1 MHIREEE
8 LIHIIIQFTT
18 KDMPND
24 LAMLFL
30 TENCNFFQIF
40 EMEHCSTVNFYKKV
54 FDYIFAWVI
63 DKIDNGK
70 LDIAI
75 RDVFTRI
82 YCDNYTKELKIHTK
96 INKNA
101 FSLLLIEKTMEYIVE
116 NGRYKEAI
124 LLMDSLMI
132 NPDINR
138 SIILPMVKNNSDLCH
153 IMILENIINEEYLTT
168 EELAD
173 LIIFRSKD
181 VDDDTIRHLINTI
194 FSNRLMML
202 DFARV
207 IMSLY
212 NISVTRKNDDTA
224 DIEIELINI
233 QGETAESV
241 ERIRKV
247 LSEIIYIDA
256 ELDFFDWLNESKI
269 DAAKGDETTMVD
281 IYLNYQNWMRSPD
294 REKDNLSNMIFYGFE
309 DTDYITGMNS
319 DLHGVIYYDIRQKE
333 YLFDMRNL
341 DGYTLF
347 LRAFNV
353 NRFRLLQFNNGDF
366 IKGRLKERMSEFG
379 DLLMMALSDEFYIFI
394 KYD

>member
-54 FDYIFAWVI
+54 FDYIFTWVI

-319 DLHGVIYYDIRQKE
+319 DLHGIIYYDIRQKE